1 MAGQFFCDEEVKIS
15 LCSEVLTTNT
25 HYSMFNTTFIAWS
38 PQRVLLFSILKI
50 HFLQT
55 CWQEIRCVC
64 RRLLEFST
72 TAHPTTASTTPPTT
86 ATTTSTPISASSYST
101 SFTSASFVSHLKSP
115 PYRISRTQHGSCM
128 ASHWPGARVGRRRRG
143 RVAPWCCPWEGR
155 RKTSLCGTSA
165 EK

>member
-86 ATTTSTPISASSYST
+86 ATTTSTPFQHLPTRLPSPRHPSFLTSNPLPIASAERSTEAAWPLIGQAPGTLPAIGRSSGGRGVHSGSARSASV
-101 SFTSASFVSHLKSP
+101 AL
-115 PYRISRTQHGSCM
+115 
-128 ASHWPGARVGRRRRG
+128 RG
-143 RVAPWCCPWEGR
+143 H
-155 RKTSLCGTSA
+155 K
-165 EK
+165 